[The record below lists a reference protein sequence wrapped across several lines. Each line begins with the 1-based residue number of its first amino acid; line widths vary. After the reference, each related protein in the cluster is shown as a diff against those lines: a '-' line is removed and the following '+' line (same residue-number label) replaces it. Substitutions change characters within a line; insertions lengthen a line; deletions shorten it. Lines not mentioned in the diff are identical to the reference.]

1 MTSPLASLRPLVPL
15 LRPSRKLLFL
25 STAQSLPFAAA
36 WTPFFHRGSSLQWS
50 NTSLFWVSS
59 SNSTIHRVDLVA
71 HPVGVGVPVGFTYV
85 WYLLI
90 HPTMQADGKAGR
102 PPGSKTSPGGRLKGI
117 LPRPYRWARP
127 SPLLWHGNEIGRA
140 HV

>member
-1 MTSPLASLRPLVPL
+1 MASPLTSLRPLVPL

-71 HPVGVGVPVGFTYV
+71 HPVGEVFQERKVMYPAALGRVN
-85 WYLLI
+85 
-90 HPTMQADGKAGR
+90 PTGCA
-102 PPGSKTSPGGRLKGI
+102 T
-117 LPRPYRWARP
+117 
-127 SPLLWHGNEIGRA
+127 
-140 HV
+140 